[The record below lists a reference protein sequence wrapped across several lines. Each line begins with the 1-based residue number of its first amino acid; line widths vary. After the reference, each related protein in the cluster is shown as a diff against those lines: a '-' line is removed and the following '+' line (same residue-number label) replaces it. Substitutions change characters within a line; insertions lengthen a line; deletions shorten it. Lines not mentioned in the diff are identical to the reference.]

1 MKRAD
6 APLTVIVTSYQ
17 SPLVLEKC
25 LGSLCAQE
33 EVSQIVV
40 ADCSPV
46 NPAIALQP
54 RFPQVTFLHWDQP
67 LIVPAMRWAAL
78 EHVKT
83 ELVGAV
89 EARTIPQAD
98 WARRI
103 VEAHAEHPECPAVG
117 GPVALA
123 EPSSAFERG
132 LYLCEYG
139 AYTPP
144 LPAGSTNE
152 LAGAN
157 LSYKRAELLKERDL
171 LTTGKW
177 ETLLHLRWKQQ
188 GKTLWMSQ
196 AAITFEN
203 TMTPGA
209 ALQQRFFYGRGYA
222 ANRFGQRNIYYSFM
236 ALLLPFLLTWRT
248 TRGKNKRLL
257 SAATL
262 GWLLVLN
269 SAWAV
274 GEAVGYATGHA
285 GEPRIF

>member
-1 MKRAD
+1 
-6 APLTVIVTSYQ
+6 
-17 SPLVLEKC
+17 
-25 LGSLCAQE
+25 
-33 EVSQIVV
+33 
-40 ADCSPV
+40 
-46 NPAIALQP
+46 
-54 RFPQVTFLHWDQP
+54 
-67 LIVPAMRWAAL
+67 
-78 EHVKT
+78 
-83 ELVGAV
+83 
-89 EARTIPQAD
+89 
-98 WARRI
+98 
-103 VEAHAEHPECPAVG
+103 
-117 GPVALA
+117 
-123 EPSSAFERG
+123 
-132 LYLCEYG
+132 
-139 AYTPP
+139 
-144 LPAGSTNE
+144 
-152 LAGAN
+152 
-157 LSYKRAELLKERDL
+157 
-171 LTTGKW
+171 
-177 ETLLHLRWKQQ
+177 
-188 GKTLWMSQ
+188 MSQ